1 MLITEILARNARM
14 YGAQTALIER
24 EPAKNKRMEITWKE
38 FDDCANRIARALID
52 RGIRKGD
59 KVVQLMTNCIE
70 WLPIYFG
77 ILRTGAWVVP
87 LNFRFDAATILQ
99 CVQTAEARAFIFGP
113 EFIERVETVKSKLD
127 EFLNIYWFVGDAS
140 IRPAYAEPYPDVI
153 ASFSPEDPAIELHL
167 NEAAGLYFT
176 SGTTGTPKATLLDRK
191 SVV

>member
-14 YGAQTALIER
+14 YGAETALIER
-24 EPAKNKRMEITWKE
+24 EPAKNRRVEITWKE
-38 FDDCANRIARALID
+38 FDDCSNRIARALID

-99 CVQTAEARAFIFGP
+99 CVETAEARAFIFGP
-113 EFIERVETVKSKLD
+113 EFIERVETIKAKMDPFLD
-127 EFLNIYWFVGDAS
+127 TYWFVGDES
-140 IRPAYAEPYPDVI
+140 IRPAHAEPYPEVI
-153 ASFSPEDPAIELHL
+153 ASFAPEDPAIIIKPMRPGFISHPGQR
-167 NEAAGLYFT
+167 AH
-176 SGTTGTPKATLLDRK
+176 PRQRC
-191 SVV
+191 